1 MIYHAG
7 FLVSRDET
15 QSAFLKVNKK
25 VPGQTVSTQTVVH
38 KKDWT
43 VSKHPAQFDLLNIF
57 LSVGA
62 ALIIISRTEPTRPA
76 TNLHF
81 QDILVQRA
89 ADVATHLNPFP
100 WFCFRF
106 DNKNEN
112 YFELQNL
119 GNMLRLAG
127 VLITLYLEREPQ
139 HRNNTV
145 RSNSRQGGP
154 VKV

>member
-1 MIYHAG
+1 M
-7 FLVSRDET
+7 
-15 QSAFLKVNKK
+15 
-25 VPGQTVSTQTVVH
+25 
-38 KKDWT
+38 
-43 VSKHPAQFDLLNIF
+43 
-57 LSVGA
+57 GA

-89 ADVATHLNPFP
+89 ADVAAHLNPFP

-112 YFELQNL
+112 YIELQNL